1 MQSGLI
7 YYNVMKTGLGILLVI
22 AICYIFFLQLCK
34 PRVKDAASEEAY
46 KAMIKA
52 KEDTLALYRQVR
64 AKDSAAINEAQ
75 QESAKQFEISE
86 VYRQSMN
93 EKQGTIYKLVAKI
106 EGAKLEKKDSTWVTV
121 SPYYVEGCD
130 TLIKEVGLLND
141 RVDDFEEQ
149 SAKLNKLMLYEISIR
164 DSALNNERNFNA
176 SFQRQLDECH
186 LKLDTALKK
195 KQPVQIYAGIGMLGN
210 KINPLAGGQVN
221 VSLRARNS
229 QIFEVTGAMVGNNW
243 YGGVGTKILIS
254 FRK

>member
-7 YYNVMKTGLGILLVI
+7 YYNVMKTALGILLAIALVI
-22 AICYIFFLQLCK
+22 IFLQNLCK
-34 PRVKDAASEEAY
+34 PPVKDATDDPAV
-46 KAMIKA
+46 KALIKA

-75 QESAKQFEISE
+75 QETAKQFEISE
-86 VYRQSMN
+86 VYR
-93 EKQGTIYKLVAKI
+93 EKMSEGQRTIYKLVAKI
-106 EGAKLEKKDSTWVTV
+106 EGARLEKKDSTWVAV

-130 TLIKEVGLLND
+130 SLIVHTKELNN
-141 RVDDFEEQ
+141 RIDDFEAQ
-149 SAKLNKLMLYEISIR
+149 SAELNKLLHYEISIR

-195 KQPVQIYAGIGMLGN
+195 KQPVQLYAGIGMLGN

-229 QIFEVTGAMVGNNW
+229 MIYEVTGAMVGNTW
-243 YGGVGTKILIS
+243 YGGVGTKILIRL
-254 FRK
+254 RK